1 MRAKKILSTIMAF
14 TLAFGTFAAMPEIS
28 DGAVNTAIEASAS
41 EYYKT
46 VNGFVLSKDSDGDIF
61 VSDYTG
67 NGGSITIPKEATYI
81 GQDAFKKNKTITS
94 VKCPSG
100 TTKYGI
106 GSNAFA
112 WCINLRTVTIEGNV
126 GSGDINGINGGAFK
140 GCHSLSS
147 VTFSKTDA
155 YISYIGE
162 MAFFSCYNL
171 QKINIPSNTAR
182 ICESAFE
189 NCMKLKNIT
198 IPEKTKIEGSYT
210 FGYMYGA
217 ATSEDYYDY
226 SYNNSSKKASDVK
239 ANGTK
244 TVYWELSAETDTEA
258 VKLAKTV
265 FGSSKDV
272 VSYGY
277 YDDDGYWVS
286 YEYSYC
292 VPVKQCAIVLNV
304 TEGSS
309 ALSWAKKN
317 GIKYSIVSKT
327 AAGGMLDAPA
337 NLDATKTKN
346 SVTLVWDDVT
356 GADAYRVYVYDKK
369 TGKYKKYKDVTS
381 SKCKVTGLSANTT
394 YKFKVVALKKSSGKY
409 TEGEYATISVTTKKS

>member
-1 MRAKKILSTIMAF
+1 MRSKKILSTIIAF

-28 DGAVNTAIEASAS
+28 DGAVNTAIEASAA

-46 VNGFVLSKDSDGDIF
+46 VNGFVLNKDSEGDIF

-67 NGGSITIPKEATYI
+67 KGGSITIPKEASYI
-81 GQDAFKKNKTITS
+81 GSEAFKKNRTITS
-94 VKCPSG
+94 VKFPSG

-106 GSNAFA
+106 GNEAFA
-112 WCINLRTVTIEGNV
+112 WCTNLRTVTIEGNV

-140 GCHSLSS
+140 GCHSLST

-155 YISYIGE
+155 YVSYIGE
-162 MAFFSCYNL
+162 NAFFSCYNL
-171 QKINIPSNTAR
+171 QKINIPTNTAK
-182 ICESAFE
+182 ICECAFE
-189 NCMKLKNIT
+189 NCMKLKSVT

-217 ATSEDYYDY
+217 ATADDYYDY
-226 SYNNSSKKASDVK
+226 AYNNASKKLSDVK
-239 ANGTK
+239 ATGTK
-244 TVYWELSAETDTEA
+244 AVYWELSAETDTEA
-258 VKLAKTV
+258 DKLAKTV

-409 TEGEYATISVTTKKS
+409 TEGEYSTISVTTKKS